1 MRHASSIPELRRTAL
16 NVAFGLTPGRAPERY
31 AVAMAALDLLAEAGA
46 DMPLLVVAE
55 DIQWLDPATVAVL
68 TFVGDRGVWA
78 MTYSRA

>member
-1 MRHASSIPELRRTAL
+1 
-16 NVAFGLTPGRAPERY
+16 
-31 AVAMAALDLLAEAGA
+31 
-46 DMPLLVVAE
+46 MPLLVVAE